1 MNCRS
6 KGFQVFAFSEVFFEG
21 DGNWIRSAPN
31 FPVRARDLKTFAG
44 EAFVFVIRAD
54 RSGRSRLHG
63 RKRRMGE

>member
-1 MNCRS
+1 
-6 KGFQVFAFSEVFFEG
+6 
-21 DGNWIRSAPN
+21 
-31 FPVRARDLKTFAG
+31 VRARDLKTFAG